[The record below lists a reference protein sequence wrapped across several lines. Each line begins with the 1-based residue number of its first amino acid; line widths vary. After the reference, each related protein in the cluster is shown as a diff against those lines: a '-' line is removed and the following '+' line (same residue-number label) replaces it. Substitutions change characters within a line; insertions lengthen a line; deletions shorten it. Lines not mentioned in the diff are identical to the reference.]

1 MQKTT
6 PECMSRTLCSW
17 PFCCRWCFCRFIP
30 VQGHRWNRCQ
40 AGNFFQMTH
49 MARFGHDAAHGIM
62 LKGDIKGSECKFW
75 IHDLNNR
82 GELEETIRRSL
93 RLKHNV
99 ILKPI
104 LCSESEELSKS
115 IAACNVYQETF
126 VQWISTQQVKSS
138 GNYLSDEEKSM
149 II

>member
-1 MQKTT
+1 MPSQT
-6 PECMSRTLCSW
+6 
-17 PFCCRWCFCRFIP
+17 
-30 VQGHRWNRCQ
+30 
-40 AGNFFQMTH
+40 TH

-62 LKGDIKGSECKFW
+62 LKGGNKESECKFW
-75 IHDLNNR
+75 IHDLNNW

-93 RLKHNV
+93 TLKHNA

-138 GNYLSDEEKSM
+138 GNYLSDEEKIM
-149 II
+149 IM